1 MKKAL
6 TLAEIMIVLVVIGIF
21 SAVLLP
27 IARNATPD
35 NDLAKYRKNSSALL
49 LAIKELVH
57 SDEFY
62 ADGDLGL
69 KADNTPVDDPKYFC
83 KTLAGVLTTKAV
95 NCSSDNLGYNS
106 SAAINLTDIGID
118 VINGDSVSDY
128 VDCMC
133 KANTSSGAEITLVD
147 NTIIYSINPYYHF
160 GSLTESGSSPES
172 RLFNLCSSSRRY
184 KILCL
189 DIDGIDAGE
198 DPFGYALRADG
209 VLIPGSRALS
219 WNKKGIYQNDE
230 EIAISSINSCS
241 STELSVIPE
250 SDICGG
256 SAPKTCPENTLEMQV
271 NNKKI
276 CMMKYNLGDGEFYMP
291 TGIVVA
297 QADNVNTPCQYDSKC
312 CWQGQTSRTC
322 YNVNGDYSGCNRTVC
337 DYNAAEY
344 GCANLNFGELVWR
357 LPTAEEVTYITDNL
371 YSVSVGKGNDGL
383 MFCDWD
389 SYPNQSDTCRYD
401 TTANCSRQ
409 GVTSIQTEAA
419 IPSCLWASG
428 MTHYCQQQEYMKTN
442 LIPPAHPE
450 LPLSVRCV
458 AELE

>member
-35 NDLAKYRKNSSALL
+35 NDLAKYKKNSSALL

-69 KADNTPVDDPKYFC
+69 KADNTSVDDPKYFC
-83 KTLAGVLTTKAV
+83 KTLAGVLTTKTV

-106 SAAINLTDIGID
+106 SAAINLTDIGVD

-128 VDCMC
+128 VDCVC

-160 GSLTESGSSPES
+160 GSLTESGSNPEG

-189 DIDGIDAGE
+189 DIDGIGAGE
-198 DPFGYALRADG
+198 DPFGYALRVDG
-209 VLIPGSRALS
+209 AVIPGSRALA

-230 EIAISSINSCS
+230 EIAISSINSCT
-241 STELSVIPE
+241 STALSVIPE
-250 SDICGG
+250 SGICGG
-256 SAPKTCPENTLEMQV
+256 PAPKTCPEKTFEIEFSGV
-271 NNKKI
+271 KYCI
-276 CMMKYNLGDGEFYMP
+276 MKYNLGDNGFNA
-291 TGIVVA
+291 T
-297 QADNVNTPCQYDSKC
+297 ADTKFLTADRGNSSCNSSEKC
-312 CWQGQTSRTC
+312 CWLGNTHGNC
-322 YNVNGDYSGCNRTVC
+322 YNINGDYSGCTRTVC
-337 DYNAAEY
+337 NYNAALA
-344 GCANLNFGELVWR
+344 GCSNLNYEGLTWR
-357 LPTAEEVTYITDNL
+357 LLTSEEIAILSDKMQE
-371 YSVSVGKGNDGL
+371 VSAGQGNNGL
-383 MFCDWD
+383 MFCDFA
-389 SYPNQSDTCRYD
+389 SYPNASEVCNNGSYCYNGNG
-401 TTANCSRQ
+401 AFYSC
-409 GVTSIQTEAA
+409 EAYC
-419 IPSCLWASG
+419 IWADG
-428 MTHYCQQQEYMKTN
+428 NYKFCQN
-442 LIPPAHPE
+442 LETFMAGSNLGYPA
-450 LPLSVRCV
+450 SVRCI
-458 AELE
+458 AELK